1 VCITV
6 FVAECIAVWVAVCVV
21 VCVSVC
27 CSVYHRAASVATAA
41 MRCSSQPVAVCV
53 AILV

>member
-1 VCITV
+1 MCITV
-6 FVAECIAVWVAVCVV
+6 CVAESVAVWVGVGVA